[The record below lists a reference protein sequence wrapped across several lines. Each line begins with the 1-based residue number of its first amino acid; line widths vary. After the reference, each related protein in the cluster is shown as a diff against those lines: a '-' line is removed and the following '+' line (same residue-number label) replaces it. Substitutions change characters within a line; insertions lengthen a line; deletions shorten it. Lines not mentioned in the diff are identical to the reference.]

1 MTKVEPF
8 YVEVGQRIQK
18 FRNDRKW
25 SQTALGLLL
34 SPKVT
39 RASIANIETGK
50 QRVLAHTLVQLAD
63 ALEVPLTELVP
74 PRKQT
79 QQIVADTL
87 EAEFT
92 QKLNLPPRAIKK
104 LTAQVVEAERTKK
117 R

>member
-8 YVEVGQRIQK
+8 YTEVGQRIQK
-18 FRNDRKW
+18 LRNGKKL

-39 RASIANIETGK
+39 RASIANIETGN
-50 QRVLAHTLVQLAD
+50 QRILAHTV
-63 ALEVPLTELVP
+63 
-74 PRKQT
+74 
-79 QQIVADTL
+79 DTL

-92 QKLNLPPRAIKK
+92 KK
-104 LTAQVVEAERTKK
+104 LKLSPRKIKNLTAKVVEATRSKQ